1 MLLRL
6 QHKDQQISQLRTEN
20 VTMHEVI
27 ERVTADNE
35 ILKHDMRRVEGALA
49 DILAATDLEMQ
60 SETVDENISDLRHL
74 LLKQRKSIDDL
85 KVGTRVLM

>member
-1 MLLRL
+1 
-6 QHKDQQISQLRTEN
+6 
-20 VTMHEVI
+20 MHEVI